1 MAIIGPVFP
10 VEVSGNSL
18 PANRKMRGPG
28 KTVAVT
34 PTSNFRGT
42 ETVPYTASY
51 TVNYFAN
58 AAFTVPIAPS
68 VILCDANTASFV
80 ITLPPVASCYGR
92 YIELVKVDS
101 SVNTITFTPT
111 GTDLIN
117 YYSTWTGLTKQ
128 WETVRFLAVID
139 SNRQARWIAML
150 SKPVV

>member
-1 MAIIGPVFP
+1 VPIISGITPT
-10 VEVSGNSL
+10 EGGNSL
-18 PANRKMRGPG
+18 PPDRKLRGPG
-28 KTVAVT
+28 KTNAVL

-42 ETVPYTASY
+42 ETVPYTASFAG
-51 TVNYFAN
+51 NYFAN

-68 VILCDANTASFV
+68 IILCDANTASFV
-80 ITLPPVASCYGR
+80 VTLPPAASCYGR
-92 YIELVKVDS
+92 YVELIKVDS

-128 WETVRFLAVID
+128 WETVKFLSVID